1 MSATAQGLFFLQK
14 AKPLATR
21 AANGEFA
28 LRLFA
33 VDRIG
38 SLQVEPWE
46 LLVPGE
52 LGEAFWAR
60 HQAQLVP
67 GAAVRASVDRIR
79 SHSHPRGS
87 VIHGVAIAIEFVSAP
102 SSAHAAAGNAPS
114 LRQPAAA

>member
-87 VIHGVAIAIEFVSAP
+87 VIHAVALAIELV
-102 SSAHAAAGNAPS
+102 NAPA
-114 LRQPAAA
+114 PKEAAQA

>member
-14 AKPLATR
+14 TKPLVTR
-21 AANGEFA
+21 SAAGQFQ
-28 LRLFA
+28 LQLFV
-33 VDRIG
+33 VDRIA
-38 SLQVEPWE
+38 SMQVEAWE

-67 GAAVRASVDRIR
+67 GAAIRASVDRIR
-79 SHSHPRGS
+79 SHNRPRGS

-102 SSAHAAAGNAPS
+102 TSAGNAPS
-114 LRQPAAA
+114 FRQPAAA

>member
-14 AKPLATR
+14 AKPITTR
-21 AANGEFA
+21 SAGGEFA

-46 LLVPGE
+46 LMVPGT
-52 LGEAFWAR
+52 LGETFWAR
-60 HQAQLVP
+60 YQAQLVP

-87 VIHGVAIAIEFVSAP
+87 VIHAVALAIELVNAP
-102 SSAHAAAGNAPS
+102 ARKEPAHA
-114 LRQPAAA
+114 

>member
-87 VIHGVAIAIEFVSAP
+87 VIHAVALAIELVNAP
-102 SSAHAAAGNAPS
+102 ARKEPAHA
-114 LRQPAAA
+114 